1 MKLTGSV
8 VNNSHR
14 GLSPILLASSVTRL
28 DDLLP
33 FGLLFKACV
42 DNYFGQI
49 AHVLG
54 RFCKGVK
61 IFHFSSEIIFLG
73 NFYRHLAI
81 FYCLASCSL
90 LTQVGTLRRSH
101 DLVFRGQS
109 YKHFKLVNYD
119 YRVVTDYK
127 IALYYDSRLK
137 NYDRNLASD
146 VFSNLPSLIIQLT
159 FYLPRY
165 NNNHSYTL
173 FNCHTSFLQT

>member
-14 GLSPILLASSVTRL
+14 GPSPILLASSVTRL

-61 IFHFSSEIIFLG
+61 IFHFSSEIIFWAT
-73 NFYRHLAI
+73 FIDFWRFFTVSHLAL
-81 FYCLASCSL
+81 F
-90 LTQVGTLRRSH
+90 SH
-101 DLVFRGQS
+101 R
-109 YKHFKLVNYD
+109 
-119 YRVVTDYK
+119 
-127 IALYYDSRLK
+127 
-137 NYDRNLASD
+137 
-146 VFSNLPSLIIQLT
+146 
-159 FYLPRY
+159 
-165 NNNHSYTL
+165 
-173 FNCHTSFLQT
+173 